1 MWNSYYKK
9 FLDIDIDSE
18 SNGIL
23 QDIHWYEGIFG
34 YFPTYALGAMIS
46 SQIKYHCPFY
56 EDFLDNPSEQNLKD
70 ITFWLTTNIHQKAS
84 LLSSD
89 EMLQNIS
96 GEKLNS
102 KYYSNH
108 LKDRFI
114 K

>member
-1 MWNSYYKK
+1 
-9 FLDIDIDSE
+9 
-18 SNGIL
+18 
-23 QDIHWYEGIFG
+23 
-34 YFPTYALGAMIS
+34 MIS
-46 SQIKYHCPFY
+46 SQIKYYCPCY
-56 EDFLDNPSEQNLKD
+56 EAFLDNPSKQNLKD
-70 ITFWLTTNIHQKAS
+70 LAIWLNTNVHQKAS

-102 KYYSNH
+102 KYYSKH

>member
-1 MWNSYYKK
+1 
-9 FLDIDIDSE
+9 
-18 SNGIL
+18 
-23 QDIHWYEGIFG
+23 
-34 YFPTYALGAMIS
+34 MIS

-56 EDFLDNPSEQNLKD
+56 DAFLDNPTEQNIRD
-70 ITFWLTTNIHQKAS
+70 IVVWLNTNIHQKAS

-102 KYYSNH
+102 TYYSKH